1 MSESPFY
8 RISWKFWESL
18 QWVGNDLPTE
28 MVNFPK
34 ESKGRIVATKL
45 NNLVKTSE
53 GKLKFPFRTQAVRK
67 GCAQPS
73 MLFSQWI
80 GDFRVAFRLRFK
92 ANPCA
97 KPFIW
102 KSVLFTCKWTKIC
115 VNKTS
120 FHMKGFARGLAL
132 KQRRNAT
139 RKSPI
144 ILIGIPLLFQ
154 LLLTNTNLKQ
164 RFHFLELI
172 LNALIILH
180 TSTLARLVFHVSMQ
194 NPNENATFQ
203 TLDAVSVT
211 EFTEKYRHVFV
222 LKVYGLLA
230 VS

>member
-1 MSESPFY
+1 
-8 RISWKFWESL
+8 
-18 QWVGNDLPTE
+18 
-28 MVNFPK
+28 
-34 ESKGRIVATKL
+34 
-45 NNLVKTSE
+45 
-53 GKLKFPFRTQAVRK
+53 
-67 GCAQPS
+67 
-73 MLFSQWI
+73 
-80 GDFRVAFRLRFK
+80 
-92 ANPCA
+92 
-97 KPFIW
+97 
-102 KSVLFTCKWTKIC
+102 
-115 VNKTS
+115 
-120 FHMKGFARGLAL
+120 MKGFARGLAL

-203 TLDAVSVT
+203 KLDAESVT
-211 EFTEKYRHVFV
+211 EFTEKYRHVCV
-222 LKVYGLLA
+222 IKVYGLLA